1 MMPALRWETYFRQ
14 YGADLA
20 QFLAKSL
27 NSKDRKIRFI
37 LGSGFDPRML
47 SGIRLIKEYCPAA
60 QIEVDLLCFEEGQK
74 SPSHEY
80 KALAE
85 ANVAAFKKLT
95 EDCVV
100 KERTIAMY
108 SPENRRITARSAE
121 GLYKRPV
128 EFADVTDII
137 VDVSALPR
145 SVFLPVVA
153 KLLHICDHAD
163 SVGKNLLVLAN
174 ENAELDSVIIEEG
187 IDEEADYVHPFRG
200 DAEREATASKPRVWF
215 PLLGENQGV
224 QLKRVYELVRPE
236 EICPL
241 LPAPSSD
248 PRRGDNLVLEHR
260 SFLFDELRV
269 DPRNFLYAAESN
281 PFEVYRQLMKAIH
294 HYADTLKPLGG
305 ANAILTVLSSKL
317 ISVGAILAAY
327 ELKVQKSRI
336 AIAHIEAHGYRISV
350 PDVALADI
358 ATRGVMHGMWLTGEC
373 YAS

>member
-14 YGADLA
+14 YGVDLEH
-20 QFLAKSL
+20 FLARSL

-37 LGSGFDPRML
+37 VGSGFDPRML
-47 SGIRLIKEYCPAA
+47 SGLRLIKEHCPAA
-60 QIEVDLLCFEEGQK
+60 ILEIDLLCIEEGQK
-74 SPSHEY
+74 SPSHNY
-80 KALAE
+80 QTLSQT
-85 ANVAAFKKLT
+85 NIAAFDELAA
-95 EDCVV
+95 DCAVS
-100 KERTIAMY
+100 KRTITMY

-121 GLYKRPV
+121 GLYKRPA
-128 EFADVTDII
+128 EFADVTDIV

-145 SVFLPVVA
+145 SVFLPVIA
-153 KLLHICDHAD
+153 KLLYICDHSD
-163 SVGKNLLVLAN
+163 SAGKNLLVLAN
-174 ENAELDSVIIEEG
+174 ENAQLDSVIIEEG

-200 DAEREATASKPRVWF
+200 DAEREAAASKPRVWF

-224 QLKRVYELVRPE
+224 QLKRVYELVKPE
-236 EICPL
+236 ETCPL

-260 SFLFDELRV
+260 NFLFEELRV

-294 HYADTLKPLGG
+294 HYGDTLSPLGG
-305 ANAILTVLSSKL
+305 ANAILSVLSSKL

-327 ELKVQKSRI
+327 ELKMQKSRI
-336 AIAHIEAHGYRISV
+336 AIAHIEAHGYKISV
-350 PDVALADI
+350 PEVELAEI

-373 YAS
+373 YES

>member
-14 YGADLA
+14 YGADLS

-47 SGIRLIKEYCPAA
+47 SGIRLIKEQCPAA
-60 QIEVDLLCFEEGQK
+60 QVEVDLLCFEEGQK

-85 ANVAAFKKLT
+85 ANIASFKQLT
-95 EDCVV
+95 ENCVV
-100 KERTIAMY
+100 NERTIAMY
-108 SPENRRITARSAE
+108 SLENRRITARSAE
-121 GLYKRPV
+121 GLYKRPA
-128 EFADVTDII
+128 EFASVTDII

-153 KLLHICDHAD
+153 KLLHICDHPD

-294 HYADTLKPLGG
+294 HYTDTLKPLGG
-305 ANAILTVLSSKL
+305 ANAILSVLSSKL

-336 AIAHIEAHGYRISV
+336 AIAHIEAHGYKISV